1 MMDLVHFP
9 VAAATSRPSSL
20 SKKRE
25 VLLGSNTGA
34 SGSGLFLSS
43 SLLISVAYCL
53 LSSFALP
60 TYELY
65 RISNLPKSNLKPNIL
80 IKPS

>member
-43 SLLISVAYCL
+43 SLLISVAYTLASPCL
-53 LSSFALP
+53 LMNSTESQIFQ
-60 TYELY
+60 
-65 RISNLPKSNLKPNIL
+65 NLI
-80 IKPS
+80 